1 MQPTTFSDAFYV
13 DTLRVNRELRSRT
26 LSISLEGMETYV
38 LSKTGTT
45 ATQYNHCHLLQVSLQ
60 EYRKRVKEKTTTTST
75 VSSVSAA
82 LGKNSGAVSST
93 IKTPIKLDKLPS
105 LPSLPMFE
113 PQRKEFKS
121 KFLLS
126 LYNRFTYLS

>member
-1 MQPTTFSDAFYV
+1 M
-13 DTLRVNRELRSRT
+13 
-26 LSISLEGMETYV
+26 
-38 LSKTGTT
+38 
-45 ATQYNHCHLLQVSLQ
+45 
-60 EYRKRVKEKTTTTST
+60 KEKTTTTST

-121 KFLLS
+121 KFLLPYNNCLPIYLRFFWNNKEVYS
-126 LYNRFTYLS
+126 LGLLFSSPEQK

>member
-1 MQPTTFSDAFYV
+1 M
-13 DTLRVNRELRSRT
+13 
-26 LSISLEGMETYV
+26 
-38 LSKTGTT
+38 
-45 ATQYNHCHLLQVSLQ
+45 LQVSLQ
-60 EYRKRVKEKTTTTST
+60 EYRKRVKEKTSTTSA

-82 LGKNSGAVSST
+82 LGKNSGMVSST

-121 KFLLS
+121 KLLILAIK
-126 LYNRFTYLS
+126 LYLEVISGG